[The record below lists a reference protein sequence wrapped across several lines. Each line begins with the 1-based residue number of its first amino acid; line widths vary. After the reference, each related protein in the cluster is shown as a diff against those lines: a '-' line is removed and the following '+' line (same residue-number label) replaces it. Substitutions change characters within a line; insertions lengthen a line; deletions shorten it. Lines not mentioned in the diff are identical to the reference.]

1 MTAPDLIRFVDAQA
15 PVFSTVLEE
24 LRAGCKKTHW
34 MWFVFPQLIGLGKSP
49 MSQYFGIKDLSQA
62 ERYISDPLLGKR
74 LLDNI
79 RIVTSHKRK
88 SALEIFGSP
97 DDDKFR
103 SCVTLF
109 REVRKNCINSFF
121 FTSVLEQFYEGRPDE
136 QTLKL
141 LGHC

>member
-1 MTAPDLIRFVDAQA
+1 MTAPDLTRFVDAQG
-15 PVFSTVLEE
+15 PVFNTVLEE
-24 LRAGCKKTHW
+24 LSAGCKKTHW

-49 MSQYFGIKDLSQA
+49 MSQYFGIKDLGQA

-79 RIVTSHKRK
+79 RLVASHKKK

-103 SCVTLF
+103 SCITLF
-109 REVRKNCINSFF
+109 REVRKDSTNSVF
-121 FTSVLEQFYEGRPDE
+121 FTSVLEQFYEGWPDE

>member
-1 MTAPDLIRFVDAQA
+1 MTAPDLIRFVDAQG
-15 PVFSTVLEE
+15 PIFNTVLEE
-24 LRAGCKKTHW
+24 LGAGCKKTHW

-49 MSQYFGIKDLSQA
+49 MSQYFGIKDLGQA

-79 RIVTSHKRK
+79 SLVASHKRK

-103 SCVTLF
+103 SCITLF
-109 REVRKNCINSFF
+109 REVRKDSTNSVF
-121 FTSVLEQFYEGRPDE
+121 FTSVLEQFYEGWPDE

>member
-1 MTAPDLIRFVDAQA
+1 MTAPDLIRFVDAQG
-15 PVFSTVLEE
+15 PIFNTVLEE
-24 LRAGCKKTHW
+24 LGAGCKKTHW
-34 MWFVFPQLIGLGKSP
+34 MWFVFPQLISLGKSP
-49 MSQYFGIKDLSQA
+49 MSQYFGIKDLGQA

-79 RIVTSHKRK
+79 SLVASHKRK

-97 DDDKFR
+97 DDYKFR

-109 REVRKNCINSFF
+109 REVRKDSTNSFF
-121 FTSVLEQFYEGRPDE
+121 FTSVLEQFYEGWPDE

>member
-15 PVFSTVLEE
+15 PVFNTVLEE

-49 MSQYFGIKDLSQA
+49 VSQYFGIKDLSHA
-62 ERYISDPLLGKR
+62 ERYISDSLLGKR

-79 RIVTSHKRK
+79 KIVTSHERK

-103 SCVTLF
+103 SCITLF
-109 REVRKNCINSFF
+109 REAGHNSTNSCV
-121 FTSVLEQFYEGRPDE
+121 FTAALEQFYEGRPDE

>member
-1 MTAPDLIRFVDAQA
+1 MCQYLGIIDLR
-15 PVFSTVLEE
+15 
-24 LRAGCKKTHW
+24 H
-34 MWFVFPQLIGLGKSP
+34 
-49 MSQYFGIKDLSQA
+49 A
-62 ERYISDPLLGKR
+62 ERYISDSLLGKR

-79 RIVTSHKRK
+79 EIVTSHERK

-103 SCVTLF
+103 SCITLF
-109 REVRKNCINSFF
+109 REAGHNFTNSCV
-121 FTSVLEQFYEGRPDE
+121 FTAALEQFYEGRPDE

>member
-15 PVFSTVLEE
+15 PVFNTVLEE
-24 LRAGCKKTHW
+24 LRSGCKKSHW
-34 MWFVFPQLIGLGKSP
+34 MWFVFPQLIGLGKSSV
-49 MSQYFGIKDLSQA
+49 SQYFGIKDLSHA
-62 ERYISDPLLGKR
+62 ERYISDSLLGKR
-74 LLDNI
+74 LLENI
-79 RIVTSHKRK
+79 EIVTSHERK

-109 REVRKNCINSFF
+109 REAGRDSTNSRL
-121 FTSVLEQFYEGRPDE
+121 FTAALEQFYEGRPDE

-141 LGHC
+141 LGHY